1 MKRVS
6 LSISVFDTVHDQAF
20 LTARKAAKV
29 LRSPSAALIAA
40 LQPQPL
46 KWTDEAEPLLAWM
59 AQFRGVTILDSRMPC
74 TVPHIVIAEPPPDD
88 GWTAYDNVA
97 PQQDS
102 QNGQVLSLDWA
113 PRGPVYQSVEDE
125 EWCSASSVY
134 DYLSLDEGFSFS
146 DDDSDDFELPSPTRI
161 DQSLPSTP
169 PPYSENV
176 CGNSYVDAQPHTDNM
191 GKGSRAQCQ
200 VETTLSPTAG
210 PSLPFLLIRGEAS
223 QFAHAAH
230 EFPSSIEHDE
240 IFSPLSP
247 VRASPFVHD
256 WLQGPGATMVMV

>member
-1 MKRVS
+1 MCWASCGTVRAANREAS
-6 LSISVFDTVHDQAF
+6 WTLTLSRLGQLHLHPISETHQLRPT
-20 LTARKAAKV
+20 LTYM
-29 LRSPSAALIAA
+29 
-40 LQPQPL
+40 
-46 KWTDEAEPLLAWM
+46 D
-59 AQFRGVTILDSRMPC
+59 
-74 TVPHIVIAEPPPDD
+74 
-88 GWTAYDNVA
+88 
-97 PQQDS
+97 
-102 QNGQVLSLDWA
+102 VLSRKNR
-113 PRGPVYQSVEDE
+113 RGRGG
-125 EWCSASSVY
+125 A
-134 DYLSLDEGFSFS
+134 GS

-169 PPYSENV
+169 PPYSESV
-176 CGNSYVDAQPHTDNM
+176 WGNSYVDAQPHADNM

-256 WLQGPGATMVMV
+256 WLQGPGAIMV